1 MQGAQVRLR
10 YAGLVSFFSTL
21 FSTITGFLFVTM
33 ITRKLDPL
41 EFGLWH
47 VVFTTI
53 AYLTVVTD
61 IVAYW
66 TPRFIARG
74 ENVARS
80 CFVFNLI
87 GGSIASLVYILVSQ
101 IVSSSLNLPFFYFLA
116 STPHIFL
123 IYLSLALEG
132 ISKGYAPQY
141 TGYAL
146 IVFEITKVLLA
157 YYFIMTIRDRLLGA
171 ILSVMIA
178 QLIKVLYLL
187 IVTYSRLI
195 YGGLHKD
202 HILRF
207 LKLSWIPLYRNLAY
221 FLGSIDVY
229 MVTYFTASTLLV
241 AYFRAAQAL
250 AVIVSYSATFS
261 TSLYPRVLA
270 LRRASD
276 VEETIRLTTIFAI
289 PMAAG
294 LIIMSK
300 PILCVF
306 GVKYLSAYNALI
318 VLTIGSLITAYGGI
332 FETTALGSEVVDMN
346 RRATFREYLKS
357 SLFLVPTA
365 RYLAHIGY
373 LLSLLAIL
381 LYKPSE
387 ILLMWAIVLILSKII
402 LVLWEYRYSK
412 KFIKYNIP
420 VEIIVKSFI
429 ASTVMGTLLILL
441 SAHEIVEIRIY
452 DLLHKLVPY
461 VTIAA
466 LTYFI
471 ILLLIDSYSRNLVRR
486 VFAYLRMKA

>member
-1 MQGAQVRLR
+1 VQGTQVRLR

-33 ITRKLDPL
+33 VTRKLDPL

-66 TPRFIARG
+66 APRFIARG

-101 IVSSSLNLPFFYFLA
+101 IISSSLNLPFFYFLV
-116 STPHIFL
+116 STPHILL

-146 IVFEITKVLLA
+146 MVFETTKVLLA
-157 YYFIMTIRDRLLGA
+157 YCFIMTIRDRLLGA

-195 YGGLHKD
+195 YGGLRKD
-202 HILRF
+202 HIIRF

-250 AVIVSYSATFS
+250 AVIVSYSAAFS

-289 PMAAG
+289 PMAVG
-294 LIIMSK
+294 LITMSK
-300 PILCVF
+300 PILCIF
-306 GVKYLSAYNALI
+306 GTKYLSAYSALI
-318 VLTIGSLITAYGGI
+318 VLTVGSLISAYGGI

-346 RRATFREYLKS
+346 KRATFKEYFKS

-365 RYLAHIGY
+365 SYLAQIGY

-381 LYKPSE
+381 LYRPSE
-387 ILLMWAIVLILSKII
+387 VLLVWAIALVLSKII
-402 LVLWEYRYSK
+402 LTIWKYEYSRR
-412 KFIKYNIP
+412 FIKYSIP
-420 VEIIVKSFI
+420 IKIIAKSFI
-429 ASTVMGTLLILL
+429 ASTVMGILLILL
-441 SAHEIVEIRIY
+441 GAHEIVEVKIY
-452 DLLHKLVPY
+452 DLMYRLIPY
-461 VTIAA
+461 IITAV

-471 ILLLIDSYSRNLVRR
+471 VLLPIDSYSRNLVKR
-486 VFAYLRMKA
+486 VFTYLRMRA